1 MIENFLMKDQFTYSL
16 VIGTII
22 ISVTAGYFLG
32 HQPPEQICSEYII
45 ENDELKDK
53 ASDLN
58 AELTKAKA
66 KCIASD
72 VVTNCNKVCDERVK
86 KALKDYK
93 DIVCE
98 D

>member
-1 MIENFLMKDQFTYSL
+1 MIEQLLMKDQFTYSL

-22 ISVTAGYFLG
+22 ISVTAGYLLG
-32 HQPPEQICSEYII
+32 DKPPEQVCSQYII
-45 ENDELKDK
+45 ENDQLKDK

-58 AELTKAKA
+58 AELTTAKA
-66 KCIASD
+66 KCTAEGII
-72 VVTNCNKVCDERVK
+72 TNCTQICDERVK
-86 KALKDYK
+86 TALKNYK